1 MKIHWELLTQKS
13 KSHESILSPKIDCC
27 TRRIWNN
34 TMCKRFYCQ
43 IVMNE
48 RAIAMQSDAQRK
60 LDELFSDPENKKR
73 YQILE
78 LEVDVLRHEAERV
91 PQELKPSD
99 WWMLLQL
106 SSKRQRKKYLHYLWC
121 NEIAKTNQKM
131 KKEVKR
137 TQWLAEKAET
147 TAEQTEDTGEMKY
160 GLAYNS
166 MFLRIYQTTMNHYY
180 NAKLIQAMMFAPK
193 VVFDCSYESYMT
205 NHEIHNC
212 AKQLTLAFAN
222 NRAHVDPMCLHY
234 CNLDKDGL
242 LMEYFHRNMP
252 TLLDDDF
259 PAIVTSQSY
268 LELFQKD
275 QLLYLTPYCKT
286 DITEYDPDT
295 VYIIGAV
302 IDKSNTEPI
311 SLAKAKKNG
320 IRMGKLPIERHLKW
334 GLGSKNFPI
343 DQIINILLDIRYTGD
358 WKKALQHVPNRKLQ
372 ESREYKL
379 QKKLKHLHLEKME
392 NQESSAIKAFDF
404 TFKNRKQS

>member
-1 MKIHWELLTQKS
+1 
-13 KSHESILSPKIDCC
+13 
-27 TRRIWNN
+27 
-34 TMCKRFYCQ
+34 
-43 IVMNE
+43 
-48 RAIAMQSDAQRK
+48 
-60 LDELFSDPENKKR
+60 
-73 YQILE
+73 
-78 LEVDVLRHEAERV
+78 
-91 PQELKPSD
+91 
-99 WWMLLQL
+99 MLY
-106 SSKRQRKKYLHYLWC
+106 RKYLHYLWC

-147 TAEQTEDTGEMKY
+147 TAEQIEDTGEMKY

-180 NAKLIQAMMFAPK
+180 NAKLMQAMMFAPK

-234 CNLDKDGL
+234 CNLNKDGL

-302 IDKSNTEPI
+302 IDKVN
-311 SLAKAKKNG
+311 
-320 IRMGKLPIERHLKW
+320 
-334 GLGSKNFPI
+334 
-343 DQIINILLDIRYTGD
+343 
-358 WKKALQHVPNRKLQ
+358 
-372 ESREYKL
+372 
-379 QKKLKHLHLEKME
+379 
-392 NQESSAIKAFDF
+392 
-404 TFKNRKQS
+404 